1 MPNANRPTGLTP
13 RKSVNIPWAGQ
24 LNLYCIDAAYATGL
38 AIGDPI
44 KTTGTADSRG
54 YPMIALAAPG
64 DTIRGVIQGLGTDR
78 GLIANPGNL
87 DSTVR
92 PGVAQAKNWYA
103 LVVDEP
109 ECIFEIQA
117 STAITAADV
126 GLNADIIAG
135 PNNGWVSSVQMAAPT
150 AAGATAQLRILG
162 ITDVFDNEFGLY
174 AKVLVKINEHE
185 LASTTG
191 T

>member
-1 MPNANRPTGLTP
+1 MANANRPTGLSPT
-13 RKSVNIPWAGQ
+13 KSIGNSYQGQ
-24 LNLYCIDAAYATGL
+24 MNLYAVAGDYATKL
-38 AIGDPI
+38 AVGDPV
-44 KTTGTADSRG
+44 KTTGSASSDG
-54 YPMIALAAPG
+54 YAMIERAAAGDAL
-64 DTIRGVIQGLGTDR
+64 RGVVQGLGVAK
-78 GLIANPGNL
+78 GLIANPGDL

-92 PGVAQAKNWYA
+92 PASPGEVWYA
-103 LVVDEP
+103 LVVDDP
-109 ECIFEIQA
+109 DTIFTIQA

-126 GLNADIIAG
+126 GLNADIVVNAD
-135 PNNGWVSSVQMAAPT
+135 NGFVSGVVMAAPT

-162 ITDVFDNEFGLY
+162 LVDTPDNAFGQY